1 MERND
6 AATLADGLLVAVD
19 PEARY
24 GLKPVLT
31 EAFEMMEA
39 PEQSL
44 MIREGGELSVYLLC
58 GRNLLVVKVDGEKPY
73 SVDVGRVDL
82 TKATLTRACHAI
94 EAKNSGIWWAT
105 TWRLNSNSMAEVLL
119 TGQEG
124 PRVIDKSELF
134 ARAVARAAGWP
145 LVSDG

>member
-6 AATLADGLLVAVD
+6 AAMLADELLVAVG
-19 PEARY
+19 PEASY

-31 EAFEMMEA
+31 EVFEMVAA
-39 PEQSL
+39 PDQWL
-44 MIREGGELSVYLLC
+44 LIREGGELGVHLLC
-58 GRNLLVVKVDGEKPY
+58 GHSLLVVKVDGEKPF

-82 TKATLTRACHAI
+82 TKAALTRTGHAI
-94 EAKNSGIWWAT
+94 EAKNSGIWWTT
-105 TWRLNSNSMAEVLL
+105 TWRLNGDVMF

-145 LVSDG
+145 LSSDG